1 MKPSPENEK
10 TIQLVFSYGTLRQA
24 NVQKSL
30 YGREVPTIQDE
41 LPGYRLD
48 WLTITDP
55 DVIATSGSD
64 IHPILRKGSEL
75 ESVSGAY
82 LELTESELAATDA
95 YEVDDYVRRKVTL
108 LSGNVAWVYLDG
120 SQESSE

>member
-10 TIQLVFSYGTLRQA
+10 RIQLVFSYGTLRQA

-108 LSGNVAWVYLDG
+108 LSGNVVWVYLDG